1 MEEITEEVL
10 ASGIILPQTVPQIQ
24 NESLPHKKEKLLEDC
39 AYFIEQHWNFT
50 GKLTHYHNNLRI

>member
-1 MEEITEEVL
+1 MEEITEEVI
-10 ASGIILPQTVPQIQ
+10 ASGIILPQSVPQIQ

-50 GKLTHYHNNLRI
+50 GKINPLS

>member
-10 ASGIILPQTVPQIQ
+10 ASGIILPQSVPQIQ
-24 NESLPHKKEKLLEDC
+24 NESLPHKREKFLEDC

-50 GKLTHYHNNLRI
+50 GKINPLS